1 MVKREE
7 LKTRAKEQLDNKL
20 WLCIG
25 TTLIFSLIIGLNSD
39 NSLEYRFNSGWGMSV
54 DVISLLLAGAVTIGY
69 SKFLLN
75 VVNKRNAKFMDLFSG
90 FNIYLKTLGLYI
102 ITMVSIVVGM
112 VFFIIPGIIIALAF
126 AMAPYILVEDNSKG
140 IIEVLKESCEM
151 MKGNKWEYLILEMS
165 FILWLLLGVITFG
178 VGLLWV
184 MPYIHL
190 TDANYYMELKK
201 DFGTKEII

>member
-151 MKGNKWEYLILEMS
+151 MKGNK
-165 FILWLLLGVITFG
+165 
-178 VGLLWV
+178 
-184 MPYIHL
+184 
-190 TDANYYMELKK
+190 
-201 DFGTKEII
+201 